1 MLYLEWILGGLYL
14 LLGPIMWA
22 LFAFVMVK
30 GRKRMRILDR
40 PVPALPNPPPSVSV
54 LIPAK
59 DEAAQIEK
67 CVRTVLAQ
75 DYPNFDVIVVDD
87 RSTDGTGKI
96 LDDMAARDARLK
108 VVHLK
113 EGSLPPGWG
122 GKSFALHNGL
132 MEAKG
137 DWLLFVDADVQLEP
151 DVMGATISWALKRQF
166 DLISLLPRF
175 VSGTISE
182 GVLQPLAGAATSAM
196 FVIALTN
203 SNDWPKTAFA
213 NGQYL
218 MVRRDAYE
226 AVGGHEAI
234 RGTLS
239 EDVAIA
245 RQLKMAGYRPRLGWG
260 DSWATVRM
268 YEGFG
273 AIFRGWSRNFYVG
286 SLGKPWRIL
295 GLMAFL
301 LLCCWS
307 VFGAAGWG
315 VYRME
320 HPVNALAGY
329 GWIGTAIAHYLM
341 MTASVALMYFWAGEA
356 IWYALLFPL
365 GVAFLLAVCVKSL
378 WICMTGKVTWRG
390 TQYSADQLAGQ
401 NNSETKQHVSPPK
414 TA

>member
-1 MLYLEWILGGLYL
+1 MLGGLYL
-14 LLGPIMWA
+14 LLGPVTWA

-30 GRKRMRILDR
+30 GRKRMRILAR
-40 PVPALPNPPPSVSV
+40 PAPAIPNPPPSVSV

-59 DEAAQIEK
+59 DEAVQIEK
-67 CVRTVLAQ
+67 CVRSVLKQ
-75 DYPNFDVIVVDD
+75 DYPNFDVIVIDD
-87 RSTDGTGKI
+87 RSTDGTGTI
-96 LDDMAARDARLK
+96 LDDMSSQDPRLK

-132 MEAKG
+132 MQAKG

-151 DVMGATISWALKRQF
+151 DVMGATIAWALNRKF
-166 DLISLLPRF
+166 DLISLLPKF

-203 SNDWPKTAFA
+203 SNVWPKTAFA

-226 AVGGHEAI
+226 AIGGHEAI

-245 RQLKMAGYRPRLGWG
+245 RMLKMAGYRPRLGWG

-301 LLCCWS
+301 VLCCWS
-307 VFGAAGWG
+307 VFASAGWG
-315 VYRME
+315 WYRIE
-320 HPVNALAGY
+320 NPVIAWGGH
-329 GWIGTAIAHYLM
+329 GWIASAIAHYVM
-341 MTASVALMYFWAGEA
+341 MTVSVALMYFWAGEP

-365 GVAFLLAVCVKSL
+365 GGLFLFTVCIKSL

-390 TQYSADQLAGQ
+390 TQYSATELAGTT
-401 NNSETKQHVSPPK
+401 NSETNQHAK